1 MNLSKTSN
9 NDSFAENQYNKM
21 VNTPVSKLITSLAIP
36 TVISMLVTAIYNMAD
51 TFFVSQISTQ
61 ASAAVGVVFPI
72 MSIIQAFGFTL
83 GMGSGSL
90 ISIRLGQKRN
100 EEANVIV
107 STAFFTAICLGC
119 IITILGTLFS
129 AQFLSLVGASD
140 SVLPYAKAYAKY
152 IFFGAPI
159 MTASFVLNNVL
170 RSEGKAFFSMIG
182 LTTGGI
188 LNIILDPIFIYTLDL
203 GISGAAIATLCSQ
216 FISFLIL
223 LTCFLK
229 HKTVCRI
236 NIKLYSLK
244 KEVLPK
250 IVTTGFPSLSRQGL
264 ASISSI
270 LLNTAAGS
278 YGDAAIAGMSITTKI
293 IMFVASVMIGIG
305 QGFSP
310 VSGYNYGAKRYD
322 RVEKGSVQG
331 AVMAVGV
338 STTITA
344 LILIFGRY
352 LMGMFTTTE
361 ELIDLGM
368 RMMCILAPGYI
379 AVGLS
384 QSSSGVMRG
393 AGDTMTPMWISLI
406 TTVALRVPVAY
417 GISYLTRTP
426 ELPTGRSECIFV
438 SLLVSWCVGALLN
451 LIAYKRGGWKQKAV
465 Q

>member
-1 MNLSKTSN
+1 MNCSKTSN
-9 NDSFAENQYNKM
+9 NDNFAENQYNKM

-36 TVISMLVTAIYNMAD
+36 TVISMLVTSIYNMAD

-107 STAFFTAICLGC
+107 STAFFTAIGIGFL
-119 IITILGTLFS
+119 ITILGIIFS
-129 AQFLSLVGASD
+129 IQLLSLVGASNTI
-140 SVLPYAKAYAKY
+140 LPYAQDYAKY

-188 LNIILDPIFIYTLDL
+188 LNIILDPIFIYALDL

-216 FISFLIL
+216 TISFLIL

-229 HKTVCRI
+229 HKTVCHI

-264 ASISSI
+264 SSISSI
-270 LLNTAAGS
+270 LLNTAAGA
-278 YGDAAIAGMSITTKI
+278 YGDAAIAGMTITTKI
-293 IMFVASVMIGIG
+293 VMFIASIMIGVG

-310 VSGYNYGAKRYD
+310 VSGYNFGAKRYD
-322 RVEKGSVQG
+322 RVKQAYTFTLTAGFILMGSLATIIFIFANQIMNAFINDINVVKIGVAALRWQVAFLPFHSLIIGTNMLMQSTRHIKSATYLSMNRNGIYFIPAILILPRVIGLQG
-331 AVMAVGV
+331 VEMAQFVADV
-338 STTITA
+338 LSAITA
-344 LILIFGRY
+344 
-352 LMGMFTTTE
+352 
-361 ELIDLGM
+361 
-368 RMMCILAPGYI
+368 
-379 AVGLS
+379 
-384 QSSSGVMRG
+384 
-393 AGDTMTPMWISLI
+393 
-406 TTVALRVPVAY
+406 VPFAIY
-417 GISYLTRTP
+417 FFKKMSNYN
-426 ELPTGRSECIFV
+426 SEQ
-438 SLLVSWCVGALLN
+438 N
-451 LIAYKRGGWKQKAV
+451 
-465 Q
+465 